1 MKGSNKL
8 NPDFQKQHWEN
19 SYGPI
24 PDDWDFVT
32 IGSLFQERREQS
44 ADKDTYPLY
53 SFTIE
58 DGVTP
63 KTDRY
68 ERGFLLKD
76 PENNQFLVV
85 HPGDFVFNPM
95 NLRFGAISYSKASFP
110 VLVSAYYNILK
121 PKLNKCDPDFMEAF
135 LRSHE
140 VMNLYDRIA
149 IGSLIEK
156 RRVHLSILNRTF
168 IAIPPLKEQT
178 VIGEKLKTWDRAI
191 VQTSK
196 LIEAK
201 HKIKKG
207 LMQ

>member
-1 MKGSNKL
+1 VATFRH
-8 NPDFQKQHWEN
+8 P
-19 SYGPI
+19 
-24 PDDWDFVT
+24 
-32 IGSLFQERREQS
+32 
-44 ADKDTYPLY
+44 
-53 SFTIE
+53 
-58 DGVTP
+58 TP

-178 VIGEKLKTWDRAI
+178 VIGEKLKTWDRAR
-191 VQTSK
+191 VSK
-196 LIEAK
+196 SAK
-201 HKIKKG
+201 
-207 LMQ
+207 LS